1 MLFLLLRCAFLW
13 VLCKLV
19 VVMAVV
25 VANRSNFF
33 LQLLLTWSKKL
44 FNKEQNSHLLLFGY
58 AKRDK
63 WSLKRTDEQAMANL
77 GERMF
82 NGQTN

>member
-1 MLFLLLRCAFLW
+1 MCFFVGSVQVGSSDGGGGGKSVQL
-13 VLCKLV
+13 
-19 VVMAVV
+19 
-25 VANRSNFF
+25 F